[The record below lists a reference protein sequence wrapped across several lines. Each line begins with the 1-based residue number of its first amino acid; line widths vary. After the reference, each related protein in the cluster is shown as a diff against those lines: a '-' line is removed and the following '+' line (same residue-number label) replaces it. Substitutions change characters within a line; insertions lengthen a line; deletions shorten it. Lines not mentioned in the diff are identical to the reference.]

1 MSLFKHFFY
10 FLLQRGIHQLQQL
23 HHSAHSD
30 GTDHSKTRAYPLMVQ
45 GLRTNP
51 NDPEC
56 HILCFDIEALVGKL
70 LSFICSLILQFNF

>member
-1 MSLFKHFFY
+1 MFIYSFITNSCIKKLIIQYKNILF
-10 FLLQRGIHQLQQL
+10 QRGIHQLQQL
-23 HHSAHSD
+23 HHSAHPD

-56 HILCFDIEALVGKL
+56 HILCFDIEALVG
-70 LSFICSLILQFNF
+70 Q